1 MVSHLLQPHPDA
13 GRVSHEAATLDPTP
27 SAPLASAAGGALT
40 GLENGDRQQENGL
53 TIGTIRPTF
62 RPQDWA
68 KAGQKLA
75 KLQAF
80 WSLRARRVPVA
91 DAAHSVGVTR
101 IEIWRWLQRL
111 DAVGLTPASDPN
123 DLRLALLDR
132 KSPGRDCE
140 WAYLLKQPE
149 AVHVLESAYLST
161 LGASHEAAARDRRTG
176 QVSLA
181 LEWFA
186 EHPLCPAPLA
196 ARLRKGYQPA
206 AFVAHLRRITPEV
219 EAMVRGSKNFLH
231 NGLVS
236 RRDGTVLAPDG
247 LRYAMPAGFIVE
259 MDDESE
265 NTPFFVRH
273 ADGSITYSRQTLNA
287 RDVLSKRLLAVEA
300 IARPR
305 EAYRSADILRF
316 IMKLCQDYGKPTVLR
331 LEKGIWLSRIIYGIA
346 LAPDGR
352 PAVNEDGS
360 LIEEEWT
367 VAGADPEEKQ
377 LLHRG
382 LEAAGIKID
391 YVTGSHKKGGIE
403 SSFRRRQDAVALF
416 TQEFIKMGRHAG
428 EFEHAAKAMR
438 RARSE
443 SHTPEQLGIA
453 PQEVLADRIALAFAW
468 LNGKSKT
475 GPSADDKWFA
485 GTAAR
490 PLPKPTLLDTAFM
503 MPDQRTLTI
512 SGGKI
517 TATVNGQP
525 LDFRAPAL
533 FAQLGDGARV
543 SIRFDSLQ
551 PHLSAA
557 VFDAAG
563 RFLDWATYE
572 VPGPGY
578 RADDMALVAGLEPV
592 AMAKYGRNQNLGY
605 QLRKQQ
611 QDFVTAVYRSLPRPG
626 QPAVKGTFQHPPAPE
641 CTVEV
646 HPPTPTTAPTPA
658 PARERRLTAAQ
669 HLLAQDAT
677 PISQPDEV
685 PAWA

>member
-13 GRVSHEAATLDPTP
+13 GRVSHEAATLDTTP

-40 GLENGDRQQENGL
+40 GPEKGDRQQENGL

-91 DAAHSVGVTR
+91 DAAHSVSVGR

-181 LEWFA
+181 IEWFA

-196 ARLRKGYQPA
+196 VRLRKGYQPA

-219 EAMVRGSKNFLH
+219 EAKVRGSKNFLH

-236 RRDGTVLAPDG
+236 RRDHTVLAPDG
-247 LRYAMPAGFIVE
+247 LRYALPSGFIIE
-259 MDDESE
+259 MDDMSS
-265 NTPFFVRH
+265 NTPFVVRH
-273 ADGSITYSRQTLNA
+273 ADGSVTLSRQGLYA
-287 RDVLSKRLLAVEA
+287 RDVHSGRRLAVEL

-305 EAYRSADILRF
+305 EAYRAADILRF
-316 IMKLCQDYGKPTVLR
+316 VMKLAQDYGKPTVLR
-331 LEKGIWLSRIIYGIA
+331 LEKGIWLSRIIYGFG
-346 LAPDGR
+346 LTPDGK
-352 PAVNEDGS
+352 P
-360 LIEEEWT
+360 IEEKWGIP
-367 VAGADPEEKQ
+367 AANPEEEQ
-377 LLHRG
+377 LLQQG
-382 LEAAGIKID
+382 LAAAGITIQ
-391 YVTGSHKKGGIE
+391 YVTGSHAKGGVE
-403 SSFRRRQDAVALF
+403 SHFRRLQDAIALH
-416 TQEFIKMGRHAG
+416 TQEFVNLGRHAG
-428 EFEHAAKAMR
+428 EFERTAVAMR
-438 RARSE
+438 RARAE

-453 PQEVLADRIALAFAW
+453 PLEVLADRIAAAMAW

-475 GPSADDKWFA
+475 GPSADDKWFT

-557 VFDAAG
+557 VFAVSG

-578 RADDMALVAGLEPV
+578 RAADMALVAGLEPV
-592 AMAKYGRNQNLGY
+592 DMAKYGRNQHLGY

-658 PARERRLTAAQ
+658 PARERSLTATQ
-669 HLLAQDAT
+669 HLLAHDAT

>member
-1 MVSHLLQPHPDA
+1 MVSQLPTSHPDA
-13 GRVSHEAATLDPTP
+13 SSVDQPVTTLAPTP
-27 SAPLASAAGGALT
+27 SAPVPFADAGALM
-40 GLENGDRQQENGL
+40 GEQSGVE
-53 TIGTIRPTF
+53 ISPIRPSF
-62 RPQDWA
+62 KPADWA
-68 KAGQKLA
+68 KAGEKLA
-75 KLQAF
+75 KLTAF
-80 WSLRARRVPVA
+80 WALRARRIPVA
-91 DAAHSVGVTR
+91 DAAHSVGVSR

-111 DAVGLTPASDPN
+111 EAVGIRPDADPN

-140 WAYLLKQPE
+140 WSYLLKQPE
-149 AVHVLESAYLST
+149 VIHVLESAYLST
-161 LGASHEAAARDRRTG
+161 VGASHEAAARDRRTG

-206 AFVAHLRRITPEV
+206 AFVRHLRRITPEV

-236 RRDGTVLAPDG
+236 RRDHTVLGPDG
-247 LRYAMPAGFIVE
+247 LRYALPSGFIVE
-259 MDDESE
+259 MDDMSS

-273 ADGSITYSRQTLNA
+273 ADGSVTLSRQGLYA
-287 RDVLSKRLLAVEA
+287 RDVHSGRRLAVEL

-305 EAYRSADILRF
+305 EAYRAADILRF
-316 IMKLCQDYGKPTVLR
+316 VMKLAQDYGKPTVLR
-331 LEKGIWLSRIIYGIA
+331 LEKGIWKSRVIA
-346 LAPDGR
+346 GVTVTPDGVPVPEDAVV
-352 PAVNEDGS
+352 PA
-360 LIEEEWT
+360 
-367 VAGADPEEKQ
+367 ADEAEPQ
-377 LLHRG
+377 LLQQG
-382 LEAAGIKID
+382 LAAAGITIQ
-391 YVTGSHKKGGIE
+391 YVTGSHAKGGVE
-403 SSFRRRQDAVALF
+403 SHFRRLQDAIALH
-416 TQEFIKMGRHAG
+416 TQEYVNLGRHAG
-428 EFEHAAKAMR
+428 EFERNAVALR
-438 RARSE
+438 RARAE

-453 PQEVLADRIALAFAW
+453 PLDTLADRTALAMAW
-468 LNGKSKT
+468 LNGKSKS

-503 MPDQRTLTI
+503 MPDQRTLTVT
-512 SGGKI
+512 GGKV

-533 FAQLGDGARV
+533 FAQLGDGAKV

-557 VFDAAG
+557 VFDSLG

-578 RADDMALVAGLEPV
+578 RADDMSLVAGLEPV
-592 AMAKYGRNQNLGY
+592 DMARYGYNQNKGY

-611 QDFVTAVYRSLPRPG
+611 QDYVTAVYRSLPRPG
-626 QPAVKGTFQHPPAPE
+626 QPAVKGTLQHPAAPE
-641 CTVEV
+641 MTVEV
-646 HPPTPTTAPTPA
+646 HPATAASAVTAASAPA

-669 HLLAQDAT
+669 HLLATT
-677 PISQPDEV
+677 PISPADADDA